1 MTNIMSKQ
9 FDTIIIGGGHNGL
22 VCAAYLARAG
32 HKVCVLE
39 AADKVG
45 GAAVTDTL
53 MDGFK
58 VSTGAQFLNQLHP
71 TIVKDLAL
79 EAHGLSLAAHD
90 ISTIALNAKGDHLTL
105 GRSAVS
111 GGDISDEDKAAYAAF
126 MSRMRDFAG
135 TLAHLID
142 LPPID
147 IFNPDWDDKKGAIKL
162 GLKLRFGLGKEKMQD
177 FLRIVGINMFDVL
190 TENFESDLLKGAL
203 SLDAVLGTH
212 AGPRTPGSV
221 LTYLYRI
228 AIGSKNNRGA
238 VNIPKGGMG
247 AVSDALAKAA
257 IAAGVDIR
265 TSARVTNV
273 TVEKCRVT
281 GVTLASGEKITS
293 HRVVSN
299 ADPKT
304 TVFTLVG
311 PRHFE
316 ADFVKGIDNLRTKGT
331 AAKLHLALKYLPEFT
346 GLEPSQLKGR
356 MVIAPSANAVE
367 RAFNHAKYGE
377 VSTEPMMEFSIPSL
391 VDDSLCNGSGHVLNA
406 TVQYAPYHLKGGWN
420 EAAKNDFMA
429 SAITRLEQY
438 APDIRKHILV
448 AEMLSPVDI
457 EARFGLTGGHWS
469 HGEMAID
476 QMLMMRPTPGAS
488 RYALPLDGLYLCGA
502 GAHPGGGVMGAA
514 GRNAASIILK
524 GEGA

>member
-1 MTNIMSKQ
+1 MTNAISKQ
-9 FDTIIIGGGHNGL
+9 FDTIIVGGGHNGL

-32 HKVCVLE
+32 QKVCVLE
-39 AADKVG
+39 AHDKVG

-58 VSTGAQFLNQLHP
+58 VSSGAQFLNQLHP
-71 TIVKDLAL
+71 SIVGDLKL
-79 EAHGLSLAAHD
+79 EARGLSLAATD
-90 ISTIALNAKGDHLTL
+90 LSTIALSADGDHLTL
-105 GRSAVS
+105 SRSAVS
-111 GGDISDEDKAAYAAF
+111 GGAISDDDKAAYTAF
-126 MSRMRDFAG
+126 MARMSDYAG
-135 TLAHLID
+135 TLAHMID

-162 GLKLRFGLGKEKMQD
+162 GMKLRFGLGKEKMQD

-190 TENFESDLLKGAL
+190 SEDFDSDLLKGAL

-228 AIGSKNNRGA
+228 AIGDKANRGA
-238 VNIPKGGMG
+238 VAIPKGGMG

-257 IAAGVDIR
+257 IAAGVEIR
-265 TSARVTNV
+265 TSSRVENII
-273 TVEKCRVT
+273 VENCRAT
-281 GVTLASGEKITS
+281 GVTLASGDTLKAD
-293 HRVVSN
+293 RVASN

-304 TVFTLVG
+304 TVFNLVG
-311 PRHFE
+311 ARHFE

-331 AAKLHLALKYLPEFT
+331 AAKLHLALKDLPDFA
-346 GLEPSQLKGR
+346 GLDADQLKNR
-356 MVIAPSANAVE
+356 MVIAPSADVVE
-367 RAFNHAKYGE
+367 RAFNHVKYGE

-391 VDDSLCNGSGHVLNA
+391 VDDSLCKAGGHVLNA
-406 TVQYAPYHLKGGWN
+406 TVQYAPYHLKGGWT

-429 SAITRLEQY
+429 AAITRLEQY

-448 AEMLSPVDI
+448 AEMLTPVDL
-457 EARFGLTGGHWS
+457 EARFGMQGGHWS
-469 HGEMAID
+469 HGEMALD

-488 RYALPLDGLYLCGA
+488 RYALPLDGMYLCGA

-514 GRNAASIILK
+514 GRNAAMIILK